1 MKLQHTYFY
10 HPEYT
15 ESNEAVIQHFEKQ
28 NVSMQ
33 KIQNALGR
41 SNRFVLKD
49 ETHET
54 TLSMGIE
61 AAKGVLC
68 KSNFSIQEIDM
79 IVFVSTTPEH
89 QVPCDSIKIHQALGG
104 KPNTLCY
111 DINVNCIGA
120 FVALD
125 QISKYLN
132 GSATAQKALVVCSE
146 RLSGILDSENP
157 VTAFC
162 FSDSS
167 FAFIVEKDASP
178 SGLIDVLYHTDSN
191 FHNTVLYPPQGYSC
205 QSPKDL
211 TIWDT
216 SFDGSGSV
224 DFALNNMAQFLER
237 NRLTIEEIDL
247 FLFSQFS
254 IKNINIISEHFN
266 LSPEKV
272 PFYSKEVGYTG
283 SSSPFLALHQYQ
295 KKVRPLQAGEH
306 ILIWTLGAGYQ
317 AGLMLW
323 KY

>member
-1 MKLQHTYFY
+1 MKLGHTYFY
-10 HPEYT
+10 HPEHAET
-15 ESNEAVIQHFEKQ
+15 NQMVIEQFEQQ
-28 NVSMQ
+28 NISMQ

-41 SNRFVLKD
+41 NTRFIVTEESA
-49 ETHET
+49 ETS
-54 TLSMGIE
+54 LSMGIE
-61 AAKGVLC
+61 AAKAVLRE
-68 KSNFSIQEIDM
+68 SNISILDIDI
-79 IVFVSTTPEH
+79 IVFVTSTPEH
-89 QVPCDSIKIHQALGG
+89 HIPCDAIKIHDALGG

-125 QISKYLN
+125 QVTKYLE
-132 GSATAQKALVVCSE
+132 GSYSAQKALVICSE
-146 RLSGILDSENP
+146 KLSSILDPENP

-167 FAFIVEKDASP
+167 FAFIVEKDGSA
-178 SGLIDVLYHTDSN
+178 SGLVDVIYHTDSS
-191 FHNTVLYPPQGYSC
+191 FHNSVLFPPKGHSC
-205 QSPKDL
+205 RQENDL
-211 TIWDT
+211 TMWDT

-224 DFALNNMAQFLER
+224 DFALNDMAFFLER
-237 NRLTIEEIDL
+237 NHLTIDMVDL
-247 FLFSQFS
+247 FLFSQLS
-254 IKNINIISEHFN
+254 IKNINILCDHFA
-266 LSPEKV
+266 LHPEKV

-295 KKVRPLQAGEH
+295 KKVRKIQKGEL

>member
-1 MKLQHTYFY
+1 MKLHHTYFY
-10 HPEYT
+10 HPDNAET
-15 ESNEAVIQHFEKQ
+15 NEFVIEQFELQ

-41 SNRFVLKD
+41 NNRFILTED
-49 ETHET
+49 AEEN

-61 AAKGVLC
+61 AAKGVLRE
-68 KSNFSIQEIDM
+68 SHISIQDIDV
-79 IVFVSTTPEH
+79 IVFVTSTPEH
-89 QVPCDSIKIHQALGG
+89 HIPCDAIKIHQALGG
-104 KPNTLCY
+104 KLATLCY

-125 QISKYLN
+125 QVAKYLE

-146 RLSGILDSENP
+146 RLSSILDPKNP

-167 FAFIVEKDASP
+167 FAFIVEKESSE
-178 SGLIDVLYHTDSN
+178 SGLMDVMYHTDSN
-191 FHNTVLYPPQGYSC
+191 FHNSVLFPPQGHSC
-205 QSPKDL
+205 RQENDVTL
-211 TIWDT
+211 WDT

-224 DFALNNMAQFLER
+224 DFALNDMAQFLER
-237 NRLTIEEIDL
+237 NHLSLDNIDL
-247 FLFSQFS
+247 FLFSQLS

-266 LSPEKV
+266 LPPEKV
-272 PFYSKEVGYTG
+272 PFYSREVGYTG

-295 KKVRPLQAGEH
+295 KNVRKLQQGEH